1 MLKHNCFHDLLLCLT
16 NSQIN
21 FSCRLNFVLIFYERL
36 FVESC

>member
-1 MLKHNCFHDLLLCLT
+1 MLKYNYFHDLLLCLT

-21 FSCRLNFVLIFYERL
+21 FSCRLRFVLIFHERH